1 MTYFGSVYGQI
12 ELKGKPP
19 ILSDE
24 EIDRIYYQ
32 EYDKAKAFSDKYHN
46 SLSADNFHPDR
57 PADRQRSFDV
67 THREQVYRAIAQA
80 QQDTDV
86 EWYLNRISQEVARQS
101 EKKAKLRQYYLN
113 KIEQARQDTA
123 REIFEEIEKNQGQ
136 YFYIESWPQYNTISI
151 SRNQIKW
158 QALKQKYPGGKEIP
172 IGYDGNTK

>member
-1 MTYFGSVYGQI
+1 MS
-12 ELKGKPP
+12 EPP
-19 ILSDE
+19 IITDKE
-24 EIDRIYYQ
+24 VVDWCEKHDKHYGYYS
-32 EYDKAKAFSDKYHN
+32 ET
-46 SLSADNFHPDR
+46 
-57 PADRQRSFDV
+57 QR
-67 THREQVYRAIAQA
+67 EAQRDA
-80 QQDTDV
+80 DV

-158 QALKQKYPGGKEIP
+158 QALKQKYLGGKENP
-172 IGYDGNTK
+172 IGYDGNTR

>member
-24 EIDRIYYQ
+24 EIDEIDNSLGSEDWRFGEAIAEAQ
-32 EYDKAKAFSDKYHN
+32 WAKAIEWFKKQGH
-46 SLSADNFHPDR
+46 
-57 PADRQRSFDV
+57 
-67 THREQVYRAIAQA
+67 EAIS
-80 QQDTDV
+80 
-86 EWYLNRISQEVARQS
+86 YLEGYQ
-101 EKKAKLRQYYLN
+101 
-113 KIEQARQDTA
+113 QARQDTE
-123 REIFEEIEKNQGQ
+123 REIFEEIEKNQRQ

-158 QALKQKYPGGKEIP
+158 QALKQKYLGGKENP

>member
-19 ILSDE
+19 TLSDE

-32 EYDKAKAFSDKYHN
+32 EYDEAKAFSGKYHN

-80 QQDTDV
+80 QRDADW
-86 EWYLNRISQEVARQS
+86 EH
-101 EKKAKLRQYYLN
+101 EKQT
-113 KIEQARQDTA
+113 I

-158 QALKQKYPGGKEIP
+158 QALKQKYPGGKENP